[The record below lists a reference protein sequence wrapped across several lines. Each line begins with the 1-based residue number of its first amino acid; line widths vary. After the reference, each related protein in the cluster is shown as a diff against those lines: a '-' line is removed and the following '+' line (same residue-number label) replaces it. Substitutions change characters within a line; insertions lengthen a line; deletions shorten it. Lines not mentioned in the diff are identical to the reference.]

1 MFDYGK
7 ICDFYYFGGALMA
20 TATISKSKQTKKYGS
35 AADIITVTGSS
46 NKIYTNGGKD
56 KVTLSKGSSNMI
68 DAGAG
73 NDVITVKAGNKHT
86 LRGGTG
92 SDKYVVNSAITK
104 STRLTIN
111 QSDYKKNDADTL
123 QLSNVKLSD
132 VYYSLDKGNLIIT
145 HANGGKITVAGWVKN
160 PLAKIEFAN
169 HKSGPFDSN
178 FVTGKQINNY
188 LALASGKVIN
198 VNKKG
203 TYKATKSKDLFRFS
217 GFGWTAIIKG
227 ADKSDALDLT
237 RYNLENVDWSGLK
250 KSGNDLCLTLVKE
263 GKGTKSSRT
272 ATIKIKNYFTS
283 TSRLGKIAIYDH
295 GDTSYAEIVPA
306 HESSGLHVGNL
317 RFGEG
322 GTKEDDFIQAAKAGT
337 LKGGTGNDALF
348 GSVGNDK
355 LYGGDGDDEISGGAG
370 NDELYGGA
378 GNDSMDG
385 DEGDDILHGGPG
397 DDWLNDQFQGT
408 NKVYGDAGNDQLD
421 SGGRANHYL
430 NGGTGSDS
438 YYFDYVQSGVNITI
452 DQRDYNKGD
461 KDVLY
466 LGHVYKDDVNYSLK
480 NGTLTITQNYGG
492 KITVKGWDVNPLSKI
507 VFADAPVTGSKINTW
522 FKSGYVT
529 NISESGTYNATNF
542 EDTFR
547 FAGKGWNVTVVGMT
561 QADALDFSS
570 YKGNYGAAL
579 SKTGNSLMINFAKY
593 DGDAET
599 QVGVVSLYDYFGKQ
613 NNSFKFIRYNPDTKK
628 KQTAT
633 VIVGDD
639 NDNGVTGTDGDD
651 WIVSGNGN
659 KTVNAGKGNDMI
671 QVGWGDLGSEGT
683 QIINAGSG
691 NDEIYADGGTNIL
704 NGGDNND
711 IIFVENTNN
720 NVLNG
725 DAGDDTLEV
734 YGNGHN
740 LNGGDGDD
748 KLIVRYGNNCTLN
761 GGKGNDTLYGGDGND
776 IFVYANGEGNDTI
789 IDYAAGQDTL
799 QISNGTISQTA
810 LTNSNEDLVFAFG
823 DGNITLKNSATKA
836 ISLKD
841 GRGSYTASGTAIT
854 LGADFTGTMDSNAY
868 LATVVTIDGRTATE
882 AVDITGNAIDN
893 TIYSSQGGGTIQG
906 GAGNDI
912 IYGGSGDDI
921 LYGGDGADYLFG
933 GTGNNELNGGAGADT
948 FVYSGAGNDVV
959 KDYEGTEDVI
969 EFTGG
974 TIADTGFTDK
984 NLVYTFDNGKTL
996 TVKNMAQ
1003 RDLEVKD
1010 QNGKYRIFFQG
1021 DQIIL
1026 GSDYTGTFDMNTYAD
1041 IDRIYAYGMAN
1052 ITIFGNKMNNHFN
1065 VGSNNSTVYGGEGDD
1080 IFFVTNGN
1088 HILIGGAGNDTFT
1101 FNNTKN
1107 NVVKDYTENEDLLAV
1122 YGKIEK
1128 TNIVDNNVKFTVVN
1142 TNDSNNETGSI
1153 TLEGA
1158 ANKVIS
1164 FGYNNSNENKFTL
1177 SATSIVLGEGCLSS
1191 TVDANAYYA
1200 TISTIDVSAAAWV
1213 NKVIGNDQNNVIYA
1227 GNFDGTYQ
1235 GGAGNDTIY
1244 GGTGRDTFIYES
1256 GNDTIYNYV
1265 PNQDTIQI
1273 NNTTING
1280 FVRSDNDI
1288 TLTLTNNGELTVKDV
1303 LDKGL
1308 SIYIDGD
1315 TINTFVLGT
1324 SIDAY
1329 MNGTEGND
1337 YILGGAGNDHLIGSA
1352 GNDYLYGDEGNDEL
1366 YGGTGDDML
1375 YGGAGNDTF
1384 VYATGEGN
1392 DTIADYE
1399 EGKDVIN
1406 ILNGSITNTA
1416 LANNDQ
1422 DIVFTVGDNTITVK
1436 NSASKVI
1443 SLKDSR
1449 GSYWVSAN
1457 TISLGTDYSGD
1468 LDADNYLS
1476 TVTTIDSRNAAGPG
1490 HIVGNSLNNTIYVG
1504 SKGGTYWGGAGNDR
1518 FLFSDGG
1525 SARVSGGEGNDI
1537 FVYNPNQDGGYLTIL
1552 DNLSSGVDVI
1562 EIGKYDFSQNGES
1575 VIVGKIISAEINYET
1590 NRDVFL
1596 NIGVVGDNSDSHKTF
1611 GCIEVKNA
1619 VNGIICI
1626 REPYSGL
1633 GQYSLTSRSFYL
1645 DNKCEN
1651 GGEIN
1656 LSNYLPYLTSVNARS
1671 GTGTM
1676 KITGDKKD
1684 NFLDG
1689 GSGNDTIYGLAGGD
1703 VLYGHAGDDTLY
1715 GGLGNDTLEGGE
1727 GNDTLYGGD
1736 GMNGFYGGSGN
1747 DIFCFNSESKGDNF
1761 IYDYEIGLDIIKFED
1776 NIGIAD
1782 SSVNTYGDVHLKL
1795 TTGGTVDIISAA
1807 GKNITFG
1814 YGNGSSSD
1822 QVFS

>member
-237 RYNLENVDWSGLK
+237 RYNLENVDWGGFK
-250 KSGNDLCLTLVKE
+250 RSGNDLCLTLVKE

-283 TSRLGKIAIYDH
+283 KSRLGKMAVYDH

-306 HESSGLHVGNL
+306 HESSSFHVANL

-337 LKGGTGNDALF
+337 LKGGAGNDTIF
-348 GSVGNDK
+348 GSAGRDK

-452 DQRDYNKGD
+452 DQRDYNRGD

-639 NDNGVTGTDGDD
+639 DDYGVTGTDGDD

-659 KTVNAGKGNDMI
+659 KTVNAGKGNDLI

-691 NDEIYADGGTNIL
+691 NDEIYADGGTNTL
-704 NGGDNND
+704 NGESGND
-711 IIFVENTNN
+711 CIFVENTDHNK
-720 NVLNG
+720 LN
-725 DAGDDTLEV
+725 
-734 YGNGHN
+734 
-740 LNGGDGDD
+740 
-748 KLIVRYGNNCTLN
+748 
-761 GGKGNDTLYGGDGND
+761 
-776 IFVYANGEGNDTI
+776 
-789 IDYAAGQDTL
+789 
-799 QISNGTISQTA
+799 
-810 LTNSNEDLVFAFG
+810 
-823 DGNITLKNSATKA
+823 
-836 ISLKD
+836 
-841 GRGSYTASGTAIT
+841 
-854 LGADFTGTMDSNAY
+854 
-868 LATVVTIDGRTATE
+868 
-882 AVDITGNAIDN
+882 
-893 TIYSSQGGGTIQG
+893 
-906 GAGNDI
+906 
-912 IYGGSGDDI
+912 
-921 LYGGDGADYLFG
+921 
-933 GTGNNELNGGAGADT
+933 
-948 FVYSGAGNDVV
+948 
-959 KDYEGTEDVI
+959 
-969 EFTGG
+969 
-974 TIADTGFTDK
+974 
-984 NLVYTFDNGKTL
+984 
-996 TVKNMAQ
+996 
-1003 RDLEVKD
+1003 
-1010 QNGKYRIFFQG
+1010 
-1021 DQIIL
+1021 
-1026 GSDYTGTFDMNTYAD
+1026 
-1041 IDRIYAYGMAN
+1041 
-1052 ITIFGNKMNNHFN
+1052 
-1065 VGSNNSTVYGGEGDD
+1065 
-1080 IFFVTNGN
+1080 
-1088 HILIGGAGNDTFT
+1088 
-1101 FNNTKN
+1101 
-1107 NVVKDYTENEDLLAV
+1107 
-1122 YGKIEK
+1122 
-1128 TNIVDNNVKFTVVN
+1128 
-1142 TNDSNNETGSI
+1142 
-1153 TLEGA
+1153 
-1158 ANKVIS
+1158 
-1164 FGYNNSNENKFTL
+1164 
-1177 SATSIVLGEGCLSS
+1177 
-1191 TVDANAYYA
+1191 
-1200 TISTIDVSAAAWV
+1200 
-1213 NKVIGNDQNNVIYA
+1213 
-1227 GNFDGTYQ
+1227 
-1235 GGAGNDTIY
+1235 
-1244 GGTGRDTFIYES
+1244 
-1256 GNDTIYNYV
+1256 
-1265 PNQDTIQI
+1265 
-1273 NNTTING
+1273 
-1280 FVRSDNDI
+1280 
-1288 TLTLTNNGELTVKDV
+1288 
-1303 LDKGL
+1303 
-1308 SIYIDGD
+1308 
-1315 TINTFVLGT
+1315 
-1324 SIDAY
+1324 
-1329 MNGTEGND
+1329 
-1337 YILGGAGNDHLIGSA
+1337 
-1352 GNDYLYGDEGNDEL
+1352 
-1366 YGGTGDDML
+1366 
-1375 YGGAGNDTF
+1375 
-1384 VYATGEGN
+1384 
-1392 DTIADYE
+1392 
-1399 EGKDVIN
+1399 
-1406 ILNGSITNTA
+1406 
-1416 LANNDQ
+1416 
-1422 DIVFTVGDNTITVK
+1422 
-1436 NSASKVI
+1436 
-1443 SLKDSR
+1443 
-1449 GSYWVSAN
+1449 
-1457 TISLGTDYSGD
+1457 
-1468 LDADNYLS
+1468 
-1476 TVTTIDSRNAAGPG
+1476 
-1490 HIVGNSLNNTIYVG
+1490 
-1504 SKGGTYWGGAGNDR
+1504 GGAGNDR
-1518 FLFSDGG
+1518 LGVYGDGHTLK
-1525 SARVSGGEGNDI
+1525 GG
-1537 FVYNPNQDGGYLTIL
+1537 
-1552 DNLSSGVDVI
+1552 
-1562 EIGKYDFSQNGES
+1562 
-1575 VIVGKIISAEINYET
+1575 
-1590 NRDVFL
+1590 
-1596 NIGVVGDNSDSHKTF
+1596 
-1611 GCIEVKNA
+1611 
-1619 VNGIICI
+1619 
-1626 REPYSGL
+1626 
-1633 GQYSLTSRSFYL
+1633 
-1645 DNKCEN
+1645 
-1651 GGEIN
+1651 
-1656 LSNYLPYLTSVNARS
+1656 
-1671 GTGTM
+1671 
-1676 KITGDKKD
+1676 
-1684 NFLDG
+1684 
-1689 GSGNDTIYGLAGGD
+1689 
-1703 VLYGHAGDDTLY
+1703 AGDDTLVIFS
-1715 GGLGNDTLEGGE
+1715 GNDNKAYGGE
-1727 GNDTLYGGD
+1727 GK
-1736 GMNGFYGGSGN
+1736 
-1747 DIFCFNSESKGDNF
+1747 DIFAIGNEATGNNVICDYDNTDMDAIMF
-1761 IYDYEIGLDIIKFED
+1761 QRGVGMSSLVNDGSDVLLNLTNGGQIRILNAMGPIAFVELDYDTSMK
-1776 NIGIAD
+1776 
-1782 SSVNTYGDVHLKL
+1782 
-1795 TTGGTVDIISAA
+1795 
-1807 GKNITFG
+1807 TF
-1814 YGNGSSSD
+1814 S
-1822 QVFS
+1822 